1 VRFRPSI
8 VLTLVAGLAAG
19 ALAVGFA
26 ATESKPPAKKSQTQ
40 PAKQGSKPAPQT
52 QAAPSVENQPV
63 QSQGGITVRENYFME
78 LPGIDLGTLT
88 PKQKQRYLDRVN
100 KEICTCGCPN
110 DTIAH
115 CLVNDPTC
123 PTVRGM
129 AEKVLSEVKSGK

>member
-1 VRFRPSI
+1 MAG
-8 VLTLVAGLAAG
+8 LVAG
-19 ALAVGFA
+19 ALSVDFA
-26 ATESKPPAKKSQTQ
+26 ATESKPPDKKSQTQ

-52 QAAPSVENQPV
+52 QATPPIENQPV
-63 QSQGGITVRENYFME
+63 QSQGGVTVRENYFME
-78 LPGIDLGTLT
+78 LPGIDLTTLT

-110 DTIAH
+110 DTIAR
-115 CLVNDPTC
+115 CLVNDSTC